1 MHFEDLDLS
10 DDILDAIYAM
20 HFDECTPIQEQAIP
34 VVLEGHDLIA
44 IAQTGTGKTAAYL
57 LPVIDLIADLPAAT
71 DGVNCIVMAPT
82 RELAQQIE
90 QQMDGF
96 SYYVPVS
103 SLAIYGGTD
112 GATFARQQRAMRSGA
127 DVVIATP
134 GRLHALLQTGGI
146 NLDSVKFFI
155 LDEADRMLDMGFYDD
170 IMRIAT
176 QLPVE
181 RQTLLFSATMPP
193 RIRTLAQNILRNPK
207 EVKIAPSR
215 PVEKIVQTAIM
226 CHDSQKDDVLR
237 RLLRERH
244 STKVIVFASSKL
256 GVRDLTRSL
265 RRAGI
270 RAAEIHSDLDQKE
283 RDVTI
288 HDFRAERLDVLVA
301 TDLLARGIDID
312 DISMVVNYDVP
323 REPEDYVHRIGRTGR
338 ANADGT
344 AVTLVS
350 PRDRRAFARV
360 EQTLKVRLPL
370 ESPNLTPIDRDN
382 QQVSEAADSER
393 SDKPRNRQKSR
404 GGDKPRGDKPRG
416 RKGQG
421 KKGGNAVNRNG
432 DGAPAA
438 VGLPHPTE
446 GASVV
451 PTEGNAE
458 GNAANAD
465 TSAEAKPKSKRRKP
479 HHRRKPRPAQG
490 DGSSNASSGG
500 E

>member
-34 VVLEGHDLIA
+34 IVLQGRDLIA

-57 LPVIDLIADLPAAT
+57 LPVIDLLADLPAPEE
-71 DGVNCIVMAPT
+71 GVNCIVMAPT

-96 SYYVPVS
+96 SYYLPIS

-112 GATFARQQRAMRSGA
+112 GATFARQQRAMREGA

-134 GRLHALLQTGGI
+134 GRLQALLQMGGI
-146 NLDSVKFFI
+146 DLSKVKYFI

-170 IMRIAT
+170 IMRIAM
-176 QLPVE
+176 QLPAE

-193 RIRTLAQNILRNPK
+193 RIRKLAQDILRNPA

-215 PVEKIVQTAIM
+215 PVEKIVQSAVM
-226 CHDSQKDDVLR
+226 CGDGQKEEILK
-237 RLLRERH
+237 RLLKERH
-244 STKVIVFASSKL
+244 GSKVIVFASSKL

-270 RAAEIHSDLDQKE
+270 KAAEIHSDLGQKE
-283 RDVTI
+283 RDDTI

-312 DISMVVNYDVP
+312 DISMVVNYDMP

-350 PRDRRAFARV
+350 PRDRRAFSRV
-360 EQTLKVRLPL
+360 ESTLKIKIPL
-370 ESPNLTPIDRDN
+370 EDLVPG
-382 QQVSEAADSER
+382 ADSGRNDRTSGER
-393 SDKPRNRQKSR
+393 RQQKERNASR
-404 GGDKPRGDKPRG
+404 RRGHNRG
-416 RKGQG
+416 PKDN
-421 KKGGNAVNRNG
+421 KNTSEKTTDNNNTH
-432 DGAPAA
+432 APQTQPMA
-438 VGLPHPTE
+438 GT
-446 GASVV
+446 V
-451 PTEGNAE
+451 PTEG
-458 GNAANAD
+458 
-465 TSAEAKPKSKRRKP
+465 KPEDSPSKKSRRRYKRR
-479 HHRRKPRPAQG
+479 RRP
-490 DGSSNASSGG
+490 SNGNNNATPQ
-500 E
+500 ETT